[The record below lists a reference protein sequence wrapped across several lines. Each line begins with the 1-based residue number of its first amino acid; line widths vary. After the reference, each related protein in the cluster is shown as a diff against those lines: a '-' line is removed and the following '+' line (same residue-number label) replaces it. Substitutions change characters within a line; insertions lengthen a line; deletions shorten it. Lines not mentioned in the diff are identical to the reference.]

1 MKKEHEILFEP
12 FKIGTVMIKNRFVLE
27 PMEGTNMIDCLP
39 IFKIGEDIHD
49 YYVERA
55 KNHVGLIIPGM
66 VTLRSMVGKQWL
78 YEQKE
83 IFEGLK
89 PLLAEIHSYGAKV
102 FLQIGAG
109 WGRTFTMPLALKEL
123 YEKEK
128 ETGQKSMFDWDNLL
142 VAPSELP
149 NRWLPEII
157 HRPLTEGEILEYVD
171 AYGKTAKLCME
182 TGFDGVEVHA
192 VHEGYLLDQFTTKYT
207 NRRTDQYGG
216 TFDNR
221 YRFAKEVVE
230 EIKRQCGDTFPVSLR
245 YSVTSKTIGFGIGA
259 VYGEKFTEA
268 GRDLEEGLKAAKYLQ
283 DAGYDMLN
291 ADNGTYD
298 SWYWAHPPVYMPLN
312 CNMAEVTRL
321 KEVVE
326 IPVVC
331 AGRMQ
336 PDEASASISE
346 GKLDAMG
353 IGRQFLADPEYIV
366 KLEQEKFSDI
376 LPCIA
381 CHNACLPIYHYEG
394 VGCEI
399 DEEDGKTQ
407 GHCALNPSVP
417 YR

>member
-123 YEKEK
+123 HEKEK
-128 ETGQKSMFDWDNLL
+128 ETGQKSMFDWDSLL

-157 HRPLTEGEILEYVD
+157 HRPLTEGEILEYVE
-171 AYGKTAKLCME
+171 AYGKTARLCME

-207 NRRTDQYGG
+207 NRRTD
-216 TFDNR
+216 R
-221 YRFAKEVVE
+221 VW
-230 EIKRQCGDTFPVSLR
+230 GDF
-245 YSVTSKTIGFGIGA
+245 
-259 VYGEKFTEA
+259 
-268 GRDLEEGLKAAKYLQ
+268 
-283 DAGYDMLN
+283 
-291 ADNGTYD
+291 
-298 SWYWAHPPVYMPLN
+298 
-312 CNMAEVTRL
+312 
-321 KEVVE
+321 
-326 IPVVC
+326 
-331 AGRMQ
+331 
-336 PDEASASISE
+336 
-346 GKLDAMG
+346 
-353 IGRQFLADPEYIV
+353 
-366 KLEQEKFSDI
+366 
-376 LPCIA
+376 
-381 CHNACLPIYHYEG
+381 
-394 VGCEI
+394 
-399 DEEDGKTQ
+399 
-407 GHCALNPSVP
+407 
-417 YR
+417 